1 MAAASGD
8 VRAPELLQ
16 RALNVFAA
24 LPQPLDAARV
34 RLELARARAASAP
47 QVAIDL
53 ARRAR
58 SELEALGAVREADE
72 AAALLRALGAKGRTG
87 PRDHGLLSKR
97 ECEVLRLLGEGLTN
111 PEIAQR
117 LFISPKTAE
126 HHVGRI
132 YGKLQLRTRT
142 ELAAYAVRNPG
153 RE

>member
-1 MAAASGD
+1 M
-8 VRAPELLQ
+8 
-16 RALNVFAA
+16 
-24 LPQPLDAARV
+24 
-34 RLELARARAASAP
+34 
-47 QVAIDL
+47 
-53 ARRAR
+53 
-58 SELEALGAVREADE
+58 
-72 AAALLRALGAKGRTG
+72 
-87 PRDHGLLSKR
+87 
-97 ECEVLRLLGEGLTN
+97 LRLLGEGLTN